1 LVVEPDR
8 KTIRA
13 GGDDLCYVTVTVADE
28 KNVQVPRAK
37 NHIQFHVDGPG
48 EIVATDNGNATSF
61 ESFQAPERNAY
72 NGLAL
77 VIVRAKPGQTGNI
90 RLIAEADGLKKGEAV
105 IRTKAE

>member
-1 LVVEPDR
+1 ME
-8 KTIRA
+8 
-13 GGDDLCYVTVTVADE
+13 
-28 KNVQVPRAK
+28 
-37 NHIQFHVDGPG
+37 GPG